1 MLELNMKKNILITGC
16 SSGLGFALTNYYL
29 EKGFKVFGISR
40 NSPNISNHNF
50 IHKSYDLSNIS
61 QIKEELSAFILDIK
75 EIDTVFL
82 NAGMLGKIKLLN
94 DLSIEELNEIYSLN
108 VYANKEI
115 LDILMKIKVKNI
127 LVISS
132 GASKNGY
139 KGWGAYS
146 LSKAGVNMLV
156 NLYSNEM
163 LNTRII
169 ALAPGVI
176 KTPMTDYIRFELDEK
191 IFPSVKKL
199 NVGVIQTPEETAQK
213 IFKLT
218 QKLDDF
224 ASGSYV
230 DIRDITVQ

>member
-1 MLELNMKKNILITGC
+1 MKKNILITGC
-16 SSGLGFALTNYYL
+16 SSGLGLALTNYYL
-29 EKGFKVFGISR
+29 KNNYTVYGISR
-40 NSPNISNHNF
+40 NNPNISNHNF
-50 IHKSYDLSNIS
+50 IHKSFDLSNIS
-61 QIKEELSAFILDIK
+61 RIKEKLSAFILDIK
-75 EIDTVFL
+75 EINTVFL

-94 DLSIEELNEIYSLN
+94 HLSIEELNEVYNLN

-115 LDILMKIKVKNI
+115 LDILMTIKVKNI
-127 LVISS
+127 IVISS

-139 KGWGAYS
+139 KGWGSYS

>member
-1 MLELNMKKNILITGC
+1 MFFIICKWLITN
-16 SSGLGFALTNYYL
+16 T
-29 EKGFKVFGISR
+29 
-40 NSPNISNHNF
+40 NF
-50 IHKSYDLSNIS
+50 IHKSFDLSNIS
-61 QIKEELSAFILDIK
+61 KIKEELSTFILDIK

-82 NAGMLGKIKLLN
+82 NAGMLGKIKILSE
-94 DLSIEELNEIYSLN
+94 LSIQELNEVYTLN

-115 LDILMKIKVKNI
+115 FDILMNTKVKNI

-139 KGWGAYS
+139 KGWGSYS

-163 LNTRII
+163 LNTKIL

-176 KTPMTDYIRFELDEK
+176 KTPMTDYIRFKLDEN

-199 NVGVIQTPEETAQK
+199 NEDLVQTPEETAVK
-213 IFKLT
+213 IDNLINKIDEFK
-218 QKLDDF
+218 
-224 ASGSYV
+224 SGTYV
-230 DIRDITVQ
+230 DIREI

>member
-1 MLELNMKKNILITGC
+1 MKKNILITGC
-16 SSGLGFALTNYYL
+16 SSGLGLALTNYYL
-29 EKGFKVFGISR
+29 KNNYTVYGISR
-40 NSPNISNHNF
+40 NNPNISNHNF
-50 IHKSYDLSNIS
+50 IHKSFNLSNIS
-61 QIKEELSAFILDIK
+61 GIKEELSAFILDIK
-75 EIDTVFL
+75 EINTVFL

-94 DLSIEELNEIYSLN
+94 DLSIEELNEVYSLN

-115 LDILMKIKVKNI
+115 LDILMNIKVKNI
-127 LVISS
+127 IVISS

-139 KGWGAYS
+139 KGWGSYS

-163 LNTRII
+163 LNTKII